1 MFKYSSIHNGSSVIN
16 SYNVYMKSNPK
27 IDFYRTSAVHTIL
40 KRYEFN
46 DNEKKI
52 VHAAI
57 LTTKRDNPNMVLIE
71 KSDALLK
78 MVTSSRPSIVTEED
92 IDELALKKG
101 ASKLKMAD
109 YPQPETK
116 FFKKPVDK
124 STIALVSV
132 LVWGALVL
140 TANQIMGDHVSLSP
154 KIVKNGAEG
163 YPELYTFTEAQKLC
177 SEKNK
182 VLPLT
187 VNDAE
192 DFLGMPDERN
202 TQGYWSNKGE
212 VIYNLAKGYG
222 DKIEQKHYVV
232 CVDTNG
238 KGIIHF

>member
-1 MFKYSSIHNGSSVIN
+1 MNN
-16 SYNVYMKSNPK
+16 NPTLE
-27 IDFYRTSAVHTIL
+27 FYRTDAVHTIL

-46 DNEKKI
+46 DSEKKI

-57 LTTKRDNPNMVLIE
+57 LTSKRDTPNMVLIE
-71 KSDALLK
+71 KADALLK
-78 MVTSSRPSIVTEED
+78 MLTSSRTPNAIED
-92 IDELALKKG
+92 NIDELALKKG

-109 YPQPETK
+109 YPQAETK
-116 FFKKPVDK
+116 FFKKSVDK
-124 STIALVSV
+124 STIALIGV
-132 LVWGALVL
+132 LVWGGLVL
-140 TANQIMGDHVSLSP
+140 TANQIMGDHISISP

-163 YPELYTFTEAQKLC
+163 YPELYTFKEAQKLC

-202 TQGYWSNKGE
+202 TQGYWSGKGE
-212 VIYNLAKGYG
+212 VIYNLAQGYG
-222 DKIEQKHYVV
+222 DDNVKKHYVV

-238 KGIIHF
+238 KGIIKF

>member
-1 MFKYSSIHNGSSVIN
+1 
-16 SYNVYMKSNPK
+16 MKNNPE
-27 IDFYRTSAVHTIL
+27 IAFYRTDAVHTIL

-57 LTTKRDNPNMVLIE
+57 LTSKRDNPNMALIQ

-78 MVTSSRPSIVTEED
+78 MLTSSRPPIVAEED

-116 FFKKPVDK
+116 FLKKPVDK
-124 STIALVSV
+124 STIALISV

-140 TANQIMGDHVSLSP
+140 TANQIMGNHVLLSP

-163 YPELYTFTEAQKLC
+163 YPELYTFIEAQKLC
-177 SEKNK
+177 SGKNK

-192 DFLGMPDERN
+192 DFLGMPDEKN
-202 TQGYWSNKGE
+202 IKGYWSAKGE
-212 VIYNLAKGYG
+212 VIYNITLGYG
-222 DKIEQKHYVV
+222 KPDNEKYYVV
-232 CVDTNG
+232 CVDKNG
-238 KGIIHF
+238 KEIVH